1 MVIKNGKTMKCLS
14 ISRSSHQ
21 KCSVKK
27 GVLKNFANVTGKN
40 PVLES
45 LFDKVPCL
53 QACNFILKRLQHRYF
68 PVKFA
73 IFLRTPIWRNIC
85 ERLLYIS
92 YDLNKYVSQKLPK
105 GLCKIYQLF
114 AKMPYKAILANPS
127 IKENAHHRVPLQ

>member
-1 MVIKNGKTMKCLS
+1 MKCLS

-21 KCSVKK
+21 MCSVKK

-92 YDLNKYVSQKLPK
+92 
-105 GLCKIYQLF
+105 
-114 AKMPYKAILANPS
+114 
-127 IKENAHHRVPLQ
+127 